1 MLRTMITASNTL
13 GQLQT
18 KLDTIGNN
26 IANSSTHGYKAKQA
40 TFQELLYQQYNNDK
54 LDRTLRQ
61 SPVGIRYGVGAH
73 ISQIQSNQTQGAL
86 QTTNRDLDFA
96 MTKENQYFNILL
108 QDGDGTRTAYT
119 RQGNFYASPIGNGNV
134 MLVNGDGYPVGDANG
149 NAITFRDDVSGFSL
163 SGEGTLNINY
173 NDGTSQQVALGV
185 TQITKPQVMEQL
197 DGTYIALP
205 NNLNEL
211 GYAEG
216 DILTEMQGAD
226 RAGISMEAGM
236 LEASNVNLSQEM
248 TDLISTQRSY
258 QFNSRAVT
266 IADQMLGLI
275 NGIR

>member
-1 MLRTMITASNTL
+1 MLRTMITATNTL

-26 IANSSTHGYKAKQA
+26 IANSSTVGYKAKQA
-40 TFQELLYQQYNNDK
+40 SFQELLYQQYNNDK
-54 LDRTLRQ
+54 QDRTLRQ

-73 ISQIQSNQTQGAL
+73 ISQIQSNETQGSL
-86 QTTNRDLDFA
+86 QTTGRDLDFA
-96 MTKENQYFNILL
+96 MTKANQYFNILMP
-108 QDGDGTRTAYT
+108 DGEGTRMAYT
-119 RQGNFYASPIGNGNV
+119 RQGNFYVTPVQDGTA
-134 MLVNGDGYPVGDANG
+134 MLVSADGYPVADANG
-149 NAITFRDDVSGFSL
+149 NAITFQDDVSGFTL
-163 SGEGTLNINY
+163 SDGGTLNINF
-173 NDGTSQQVALGV
+173 NDGTSAQVALGV

-197 DGTYIALP
+197 DGAYITLP
-205 NNLNEL
+205 DNLNEL

-216 DILTEMQGAD
+216 DILTEMQGAN
-226 RAGISMEAGM
+226 RAGIGMESGM
-236 LEASNVNLSQEM
+236 LESSNVNLSQEM